1 MNRNRMLIGLT
12 VAVVVG
18 LFLSTYV
25 YRAFK
30 NASAVNPTPLSAIL
44 PLLEYLPP
52 HTKSTNPVEAITIL
66 LASTTAGHVLV
77 GSSMRSSTPARRD
90 TGCRGFDLRH

>member
-1 MNRNRMLIGLT
+1 MNRNRMLIGLA

-30 NASAVNPTPLSAIL
+30 NASAVKPIIAAAHRGGGDTACSWAR
-44 PLLEYLPP
+44 
-52 HTKSTNPVEAITIL
+52 AWMR
-66 LASTTAGHVLV
+66 TTCG
-77 GSSMRSSTPARRD
+77 
-90 TGCRGFDLRH
+90 

>member
-30 NASAVNPTPLSAIL
+30 NASAVKPFIAPA
-44 PLLEYLPP
+44 
-52 HTKSTNPVEAITIL
+52 HRGGGD
-66 LASTTAGHVLV
+66 TAATRHARGCEQPAVD
-77 GSSMRSSTPARRD
+77 SMAF
-90 TGCRGFDLRH
+90 G